1 MGMVF
6 VGCGVCIGYL
16 SINSVAFVGSFG
28 FVDSV
33 CDWFDVLCYVFMVIV
48 LLL

>member
-6 VGCGVCIGYL
+6 VGYGVCIGYL
-16 SINSVAFVGSFG
+16 SINSVVFVDSFG

-33 CDWFDVLCYVFMVIV
+33 CG
-48 LLL
+48 